1 MKVLLVAE
9 FDGTSLRAASLAT
22 AGMATQVV
30 KATQGSLTLLLLGAG
45 AADAAEDAA
54 QYGAVLVADS
64 PALSPATAD
73 THAKVMAD
81 VVKDGGYDL
90 VVSAATSYGKDA
102 VGRAAGL
109 LGGYMAS
116 DVVGH
121 EVSSGELILTRPMF
135 AGSVNAKV
143 KLLGSPGVVTVR
155 SSSYEAAQALDASG
169 SVTAVEVADPPSHL
183 KVNGVA
189 HKSGGRPD
197 VTEANIV
204 VSGGRAWKTSEDF
217 ENNVGKLADTVGG
230 AAGSSRVL
238 VDAGITPNELQV
250 GQTGKIVAPD
260 LYLAL
265 GISGAVQHL
274 AGMKNSKTI
283 AAINSDK
290 DAPIFQVCDYGI
302 VGDVYELT
310 PLLIEKLQGA
320 CAEA

>member
-1 MKVLLVAE
+1 MKVLLIAE
-9 FDGTSLRAASLAT
+9 FDGTMLRPASLAA
-22 AGMATQVV
+22 AGMATQVAN
-30 KATQGSLTLLLLGAG
+30 KTTGNLTLLLLGEG
-45 AADAAEDAA
+45 AADAADEAA

-64 PALSPATAD
+64 AALTPATAD
-73 THAKVMAD
+73 THAKAIAD

-90 VVSAATSYGKDA
+90 VASAATSYGKDV

-121 EVSSGELILTRPMF
+121 EISGNELILTRPMF
-135 AGSVNAKV
+135 AGAVNAKV

-155 SSSYEAAQALDASG
+155 SSSYEAPRPLDAPG
-169 SVTAVEVADPPSHL
+169 SVTAIEATNLPSHL

-217 ENNVGKLADTVGG
+217 ENNVGRLADTVGG

-310 PLLIEKLQGA
+310 PLLVEKLAGV

>member
-1 MKVLLVAE
+1 MKVLLIAEYENDALRSASIAAAAMAKSVAQAT
-9 FDGTSLRAASLAT
+9 DGTCE
-22 AGMATQVV
+22 
-30 KATQGSLTLLLLGAG
+30 LLLLGADAS
-45 AADAAEDAA
+45 AATAHAA
-54 QYGAVLVADS
+54 QYAPVHVAEHAD
-64 PALSPATAD
+64 LSPATAD
-73 THAKVMAD
+73 RHAAVIAD
-81 VVKDGGYDL
+81 LVQSQGYDL
-90 VVSAATSYGKDA
+90 VVGAATTYGKDTL
-102 VGRAAGL
+102 GRASGL

-121 EVSSGELILTRPMF
+121 EVVDGELLLKRPMF
-135 AGSVNAKV
+135 AGSVNATV
-143 KLLGSPGVVTVR
+143 KLLGGPKVVTVR
-155 SSSYEAAQALDASG
+155 SSAYDAPAPNDAASPISALD
-169 SVTAVEVADPPSHL
+169 VTPGTARLDVQ
-183 KVNGVA
+183 GVA
-189 HKSGGRPD
+189 SKSGGRPD
-197 VTEANIV
+197 VTEASIV

-274 AGMKNSKTI
+274 AGMKNSKVI

-290 DAPIFQVCDYGI
+290 DAPIFLVSDYGL

-310 PLLIEKLQGA
+310 PQIIEKLAGT
-320 CAEA
+320 CASA